1 MVHVITMTKHEL
13 VALGYGAS
21 RAQDIIRR
29 AKLLMVCKGVPYY
42 KSPKL
47 GRVPVTAVEEILGL
61 KISTRTLA
69 ELSKTMHS
77 ETTKEK

>member
-13 VALGYGAS
+13 IALGYGAS

-29 AKLLMVCKGVPYY
+29 AKLLMVRKGVPYY

-47 GRVPVTAVEEILGL
+47 GRVP
-61 KISTRTLA
+61 
-69 ELSKTMHS
+69 
-77 ETTKEK
+77 

>member
-29 AKLLMVCKGVPYY
+29 AKLLMYAKVFP
-42 KSPKL
+42 
-47 GRVPVTAVEEILGL
+47 
-61 KISTRTLA
+61 
-69 ELSKTMHS
+69 
-77 ETTKEK
+77 TTKARSSDAYR

>member
-13 VALGYGAS
+13 IALGYGAS

-29 AKLLMVCKGVPYY
+29 AKLLMVRKGVPYY

-61 KISTRTLA
+61 QFSTRTLA
-69 ELSKTMHS
+69 ELAKSMHS
-77 ETTKEK
+77 EASKEK